1 MATIAEPV
9 FINKDEERYSN
20 SHSYL
25 TSILSY
31 FFFDYLR
38 KNNVSG
44 SVHAD
49 ADVIFP
55 NSGVRLRPDLSY
67 FKQTFSPNEW
77 EESIAYV
84 PELVV
89 EILSDSSYLEDS
101 FTKKHFY
108 ASEGVAEYWIVSS
121 SLRSIITYYLEDG
134 QYILSQQVFEPGA
147 IHSKVLTGFSVEV
160 SEIFYR

>member
-1 MATIAEPV
+1 MATEAEPV
-9 FINKDEERYSN
+9 FINKDEEMSRN

-49 ADVIFP
+49 ADIIFP

-67 FKQTFSPNEW
+67 FRQSFAPNEW
-77 EESIAYV
+77 EESITHV

-89 EILSDSSYLEDS
+89 EILSDSSYLEDT

-121 SLRSIITYYLEDG
+121 SLRSIIVYNRPLC
-134 QYILSQQVFEPGA
+134 
-147 IHSKVLTGFSVEV
+147 
-160 SEIFYR
+160 

>member
-1 MATIAEPV
+1 MEIIAEPV
-9 FINKDEERYSN
+9 FINKDEEMSRN

-49 ADVIFP
+49 ADIIFP

-67 FKQTFSPNEW
+67 FRQSFSPTEW
-77 EESIAYV
+77 EDSIVGV

-89 EILSDSSYLEDS
+89 EILSDRSYLEDT

-121 SLRSIITYYLEDG
+121 SLRSIIVYNLKDG
-134 QYILSQQVFEPGA
+134 EYILSQQVFERG
-147 IHSKVLTGFSVEV
+147 IVHSKILTDFSLEV
-160 SEIFYR
+160 SELFYR